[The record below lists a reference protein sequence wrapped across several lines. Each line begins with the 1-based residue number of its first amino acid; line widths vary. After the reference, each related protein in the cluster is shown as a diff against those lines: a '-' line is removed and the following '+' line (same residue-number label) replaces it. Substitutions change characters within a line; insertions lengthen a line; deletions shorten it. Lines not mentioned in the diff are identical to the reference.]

1 MVVAMSVARV
11 MKMPVD
17 HIVDV
22 ITVPDGC
29 VGAAWPVL
37 VVHRVYAASVR
48 RRAARGILLVDVE
61 CVLFDRVAFDMLE
74 VPFFVKVVAMVTVL
88 DHGMAAVRPVRMD
101 MGV

>member
-1 MVVAMSVARV
+1 MVVAVFLARV

-17 HIVDV
+17 HIIDV

-37 VVHRVYAASVR
+37 VVYRVYAASVR

-61 CVLFDRVAFDMLE
+61 CVLFDRVAFDVLE
-74 VPFFVKVVAMVTVL
+74 VPFFVEVVAMVTVL
-88 DHGMAAVRPVRMD
+88 DYGMAAVGAVRMD
-101 MGV
+101 MRV